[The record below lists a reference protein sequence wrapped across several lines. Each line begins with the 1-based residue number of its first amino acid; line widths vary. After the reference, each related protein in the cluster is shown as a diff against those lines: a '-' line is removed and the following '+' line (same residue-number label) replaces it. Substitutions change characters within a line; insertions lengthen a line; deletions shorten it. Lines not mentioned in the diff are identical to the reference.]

1 MATDEAP
8 QNPFTKPSFIIAA
21 ILIAFILIFGIAVV
35 FLNVAKKDVSVVTSE
50 TGESST
56 NGSTS
61 NEAPATGSNVS
72 ICGLKGVVL
81 EGTLSIAP
89 ETQWEY
95 QDTTAYPISAQYGPG
110 KVSEEGYRY
119 CFQHSPEGALLA
131 AANAAVQATSFD
143 GMESWLN
150 YFLAEGP
157 YRESVLNQDAPT
169 TSSEDTR
176 IDIAG
181 FRLLSYDGG
190 TAKVDIGVRGSTEG
204 QTVTLSM
211 VYTLVW
217 EDGDWKLEVNDPS
230 SPLNVANIP
239 DLSGYTTWGE

>member
-35 FLNVAKKDVSVVTSE
+35 FLNVAKKDASVVTSE

-119 CFQHSPEGALLA
+119 CFQHSPEGALFM
-131 AANAAVQATSFD
+131 AANAISQGTYDHQAA
-143 GMESWLN
+143 GGWLD
-150 YFLAEGP
+150 YVVAEGP
-157 YRESVLNQDAPT
+157 YRESLLQDMG
-169 TSSEDTR
+169 SEASPNDSR
-176 IDIAG
+176 LSIQG
-181 FRLLSYDGG
+181 FRLLSYDGD
-190 TAKVDIGVRGSTEG
+190 TARVDIVVRATVSGQAAIFSGVYDLIW
-204 QTVTLSM
+204 QN
-211 VYTLVW
+211 
-217 EDGDWKLEVNDPS
+217 GDWKISTETPE
-230 SPLNVANIP
+230 PLNMAQIP
-239 DLSGYTTWGE
+239 DVSGYTAWRE